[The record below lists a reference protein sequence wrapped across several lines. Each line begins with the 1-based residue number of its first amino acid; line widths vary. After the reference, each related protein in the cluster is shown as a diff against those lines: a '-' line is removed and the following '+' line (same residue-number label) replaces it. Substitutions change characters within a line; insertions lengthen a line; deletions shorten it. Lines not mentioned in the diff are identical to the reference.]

1 MNAPVANVRLITR
14 GEVQRWLPQL
24 DAWLLDGAFYSVQH
38 TWPQLYR
45 NDGDGLFFVVTDG
58 DRLLSHCAGRVV
70 TLHDERGAH
79 DVGLIGSVATD
90 PAMRGRGLA
99 SEVLAAAIA
108 EMAPRTDRLLLWA
121 ERPELYER
129 AGFAPSAPEA
139 CLALARRPRRPTD
152 DVVRALTIDD
162 HRAVHALHEQK
173 PWRVARS
180 LTTMSTLLSTPG
192 MTTVVLERAGE
203 VRAYACTGKGADLQ
217 GWWHEVGGTDDD
229 AAALLRGSL
238 ALLEQPIAMT
248 MLPDYREAMLDQ
260 LEVAE
265 FDREK
270 VPMAMALALTPA
282 GEQRYFIDGLDS
294 V

>member
-129 AGFAPSAPEA
+129 AGFAPSAPET

-217 GWWHEVGGTDDD
+217 GHWHEFGGTDRDV
-229 AAALLRGSL
+229 AALLP
-238 ALLEQPIAMT
+238 AAMHVVEQIEAVLL
-248 MLPDYREAMLDQ
+248 LPPYRDEL
-260 LEVAE
+260 
-265 FDREK
+265 RE
-270 VPMAMALALTPA
+270 LL
-282 GEQRYFIDGLDS
+282 GEQVVGEAQVPGPMVRSTDGAAVASWIDGLDS